1 MKCKDV
7 MVSNPRCCTI
17 FSNAIAAAQIM
28 HEDDVGLVPVIE
40 ETTRILI
47 GMVTERDLC
56 LEVVAKGENPRE
68 LKVGEC
74 MNANPVA
81 CLSEDNIQD
90 ADRLMKKRQIR
101 HIPVMDQSGRCIG
114 LIAQADIE
122 REIWKVQEIFV
133 TVHNRLS
140 GFSLTRVVSY

>member
-28 HEDDVGLVPVIE
+28 HEDDVGLVPVIDE
-40 ETTRILI
+40 MTRILI
-47 GMVTERDLC
+47 GMITERDLC

-74 MNANPVA
+74 MSANPVA
-81 CLSEDNIQD
+81 CHSEDDIQD
-90 ADRLMKKRQIR
+90 TDKLMKKHQIR
-101 HIPVMDQSGRCIG
+101 HIPVMDQNGRCIG

-122 REIWKVQEIFV
+122 REIWKVQEVFV
-133 TVHNRLS
+133 TVHNYLS
-140 GFSLTRVVSY
+140 GFSLTRVVS